1 MIDLTRVARLSL
13 IASLL
18 LATGCG
24 WFGDDSNDQLATIPP
39 PPSSRITVFGAFDS
53 GDFKVLYPPALG
65 GPGGLTQLTAA
76 QNLARRSGVIEALAQ
91 ALNQVVALPRDIP
104 VQVSPCADVNAW
116 WDGTQI
122 TICSGFI
129 ETLDFVF
136 RDHFGFDAAEGDK
149 QAMEAT
155 GFFFLHEVG
164 HALIDVHQ
172 IAFTGNEEDVADQLA
187 TLLMIGSPPGEN
199 AIVSGANSFTG
210 LSALQG
216 NVSER
221 RFWDEHSFNEQRS
234 INLLCWLLGSNTQKY
249 AYLVSETGVHPQR
262 ARLCPDQF
270 EKMQRGWSERLAPFF
285 KPAH

>member
-1 MIDLTRVARLSL
+1 MIDLTHVARLSL
-13 IASLL
+13 LASLL
-18 LATGCG
+18 MATGCG
-24 WFGDDSNDQLATIPP
+24 WFGDDSNDQVATIPP
-39 PPSSRITVFGAFDS
+39 PPSSRISTFGSLDT
-53 GDFKVLYPPALG
+53 GDFKVLYPPG
-65 GPGGLTQLTAA
+65 GSGGLTQLTAA
-76 QNLARRSGVIEALAQ
+76 QNLARRSGVIEALAE

-104 VQVSPCADVNAW
+104 VQISPCADVNAW
-116 WDGTQI
+116 WDGKQI

-129 ETLDFVF
+129 GTLDFVF

-234 INLLCWLLGSNTQKY
+234 VNLLCWLLGSNTQKY

-285 KPAH
+285 KSPR